1 MKVVR
6 YDTQAVL
13 SGLPDDPYG
22 AVGLPIYA
30 TAAFSFSSLEE
41 GARRF
46 ATGEGYT
53 YSRLQNPTN
62 RALEERLAAL
72 EGAEDAVV
80 FASGQAA
87 TLASFIALLQA
98 GDEIIAATGL
108 FGQTTGLFNQILG
121 LMGIKVHYV
130 PAERDAMAAV
140 LSDRTRAIFVET
152 LSNPDLSIPDFEG
165 IAALAE
171 AHGIAFIVDNTFGAV
186 GALAQPLSLGAHVVV
201 ESLTK
206 WASGHGSVLGGAV
219 LVRKTDLWQRYTLY
233 TTPDEEGKSLWSTFG
248 PQAYMSRVRQLG
260 LSLMGMVLSP
270 FHAYLIFQGLET
282 LPLRVERASR
292 TTLELA
298 TFLQGHPK
306 VWKVRCPALP
316 EDPSHQRAKRYLRG
330 FGTLLTLEV
339 KEGLEGAARLL
350 EKCRLLQAPNV
361 GDVRTLVVHP
371 WTTTHSRLSEA
382 ARLKAGVTPGLIRI
396 SVGLE
401 DPEDLKAWLDESLA

>member
-1 MKVVR
+1 MSVVR
-6 YDTQAVL
+6 YDTRAVL

-30 TAAFSFSSLEE
+30 TAAFAFSSLEE

-53 YSRLQNPTN
+53 YSRAQNPTN

-72 EGAEDAVV
+72 EGAADAAV

-87 TLASFIALLQA
+87 TLAAVIALVQA
-98 GDEIIAATGL
+98 GDEIVAATGL
-108 FGQTTGLFNQILG
+108 FGQTTGLFNHVLG
-121 LMGIKVHYV
+121 LMGINVHYV
-130 PAERDAMAAV
+130 PAERDAVAEV

-186 GALAQPLSLGAHVVV
+186 GALARPLTLGAHVVV

-219 LVRKTDLWQRYTLY
+219 LARRTDLWQRYAPY
-233 TTPDEEGKSLWSTFG
+233 TTPDAEGKTLWSTFG
-248 PQAYMSRVRQLG
+248 PQAYMARVRQLG

-292 TTLELA
+292 TAMELA

-306 VWKVRCPALP
+306 VLKVRCPALP
-316 EDPSHQRAKRYLRG
+316 EDPSHQRAKRYFRA
-330 FGTLLTLEV
+330 FGTLLTIEV
-339 KEGLEGAARLL
+339 EEGSEGAARVL

-371 WTTTHSRLSEA
+371 WTTTHGRLSEP
-382 ARLKAGVTPGLIRI
+382 ARLKAGVKPGLIRI

-401 DPEDLKAWLDESLA
+401 DPEDLKAWLGECLG